1 VVTFDFPEFFQG
13 EKTMNQ
19 SKRFSLL
26 ALPLLFLFVC
36 STAFA
41 QPDPTQQRFEPSYE
55 LSLHVV
61 IGSNEPGTRGVDLPS
76 NLAAISKQLKSNFS
90 FSNYR
95 LANTFLGRIS
105 NTGNIEY
112 KSVSNILGQDT
123 DPESQTFLDWSVTG
137 LRSMENK
144 FQART
149 FRFGAR
155 VPVRTG
161 SVKDDAGKISPVIN
175 YESIGLSMNMIGLTA
190 NTPTLV
196 GTISLPRTTGTIFL
210 VATIRSAEM

>member
-1 VVTFDFPEFFQG
+1 
-13 EKTMNQ
+13 MNQ
-19 SKRFSLL
+19 SKRYSSLL
-26 ALPLLFLFVC
+26 ALTLLILIA
-36 STAFA
+36 SQAA
-41 QPDPTQQRFEPSYE
+41 LGQGEPAPKLEPSYE
-55 LSLHVV
+55 IALQVV
-61 IGSNEPGTRGVDLPS
+61 IGSNDAASRADLPS
-76 NLAAISKQLKSNFS
+76 NLSAISKHLKANFP

-95 LANTFLGRIS
+95 LANTFLGRVS

-112 KSVSNILGQDT
+112 KSISNILGQET
-123 DPESQTFLDWSVTG
+123 EAESQTFLEWSLTNF
-137 LRSMENK
+137 RSTENK

-161 SVKDDAGKISPVIN
+161 ASKDEAGKMIPIVN
-175 YESIGLSMNMIGLTA
+175 YEAVGLSLVTLGLPA

-210 VATIRSAEM
+210 IATVKAADL